1 MKISKLGKKSGP
13 PPIKG
18 PMSQGLNSK
27 KVGSVKKKGT
37 KGVKML
43 QDSPYK
49 RKMIKNRK
57 NNVV

>member
-1 MKISKLGKKSGP
+1 MKISKLGKRSGP

-43 QDSPYK
+43 QNSPFK
-49 RKMIKNRK
+49 KNILNNRK
-57 NNVV
+57 KVK

>member
-1 MKISKLGKKSGP
+1 MKISKLGKRSGP

-18 PMSQGLNSK
+18 PMSQGFTSK

-43 QDSPYK
+43 QDSPFK
-49 RKMIKNRK
+49 KNILNNRK
-57 NNVV
+57 KVK

>member
-1 MKISKLGKKSGP
+1 MKISKLGKRSGP

-43 QDSPYK
+43 LDSPFK
-49 RKMIKNRK
+49 KNILNNRK
-57 NNVV
+57 KVK